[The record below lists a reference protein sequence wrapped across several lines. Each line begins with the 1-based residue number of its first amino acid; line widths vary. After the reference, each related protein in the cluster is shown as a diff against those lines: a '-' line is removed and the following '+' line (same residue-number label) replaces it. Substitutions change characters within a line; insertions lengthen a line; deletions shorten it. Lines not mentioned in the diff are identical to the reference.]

1 MDAPSALT
9 VASDSSAAAA
19 SSMTGDSVLD
29 ASISLAPHPVMTVG
43 EVSRQ
48 LKQRIETAYRFLR
61 VRGEISGLKIAP
73 SGHAYFSIKDEAAVL
88 SAVCWKGSIRQAQA
102 YLNDG
107 LEVICTGGLT
117 TYMGQSKYQ
126 MVVQSIEPAGAGA
139 LMALLDA
146 RRKLLQAEGL
156 FDASRRRPLP
166 AFPRKIGIVTSLGG
180 AVLRDMVHRLT
191 ERFPLSVMVW
201 PVLVQGD
208 QAAGQITTAIEGF
221 SHAVTHHGVRLDLM
235 IVARGGGSIEDLW
248 AFNEESVV
256 RAAARASVPVISA
269 VGHETDTTLI
279 DLACHRAPT
288 PTAAAEMAVPDR
300 RVLRHQLGQLG
311 TRLTDSID
319 RQVVLLSTRLRALT
333 ASWPSPDRVWGPLA
347 QRLDHLG
354 DRLIESMARRMDRAR
369 GQLESFRH
377 AWDGQ
382 SLGWQWERQYQ
393 RWQRASEMQDR
404 AMATIVEQV
413 SGRLARASDLLIAY
427 SYEDVLRRGYSF
439 LRDAGTGEVV
449 SRVSQVRVG
458 TRLEARVTDGWLAL
472 EVADAMPETVTGER
486 P

>member
-1 MDAPSALT
+1 
-9 VASDSSAAAA
+9 
-19 SSMTGDSVLD
+19 
-29 ASISLAPHPVMTVG
+29 
-43 EVSRQ
+43 
-48 LKQRIETAYRFLR
+48 
-61 VRGEISGLKIAP
+61 
-73 SGHAYFSIKDEAAVL
+73 
-88 SAVCWKGSIRQAQA
+88 
-102 YLNDG
+102 
-107 LEVICTGGLT
+107 
-117 TYMGQSKYQ
+117 
-126 MVVQSIEPAGAGA
+126 
-139 LMALLDA
+139 
-146 RRKLLQAEGL
+146 
-156 FDASRRRPLP
+156 
-166 AFPRKIGIVTSLGG
+166 
-180 AVLRDMVHRLT
+180 MVHRLT